1 MRDFDIEGL
10 CKYRYLMDINL
21 KKHIWCIIFR
31 IFVVI

>member
-21 KKHIWCIIFR
+21 KNISGVLFFLSLKKK
-31 IFVVI
+31 